1 MKKNAYI
8 FNDGELKRKDSTVL
22 FESEEGKR
30 YLPIEDISD
39 IYIFG
44 EVTVSKKFLE
54 LATQKEIL
62 LHFYN
67 YHEYYSGTYYP
78 REHYNS
84 GFMVLKQAE
93 HYLDEGK
100 RIVIARHF
108 IYGSAKNMLAVLKY
122 YNHRDKYLDNEIAAI
137 TDLTEKV
144 GTMTGINELMAIEG
158 NIRETY
164 YSAFDAIIDNEIFE
178 FEKRTRQPPKNRLN
192 SLISFGN
199 SVLYTTVLSEIYKT
213 HLDPRIGY
221 LHSTNNRRFTLNLDV
236 AEIFK
241 PIIVDR
247 TIFTLIGRKM
257 LGEKHFE
264 EKTGGIVL
272 NNEGRKQ
279 FISQLTEKFNTTLM
293 YKPLGREVS
302 YRRLIRLELYKLEK
316 YMMGEAEYV
325 PYVASW

>member
-1 MKKNAYI
+1 MKKSAYI

-22 FESEEGKR
+22 FESEDSKR

-39 IYIFG
+39 IYVFG

-67 YHEYYSGTYYP
+67 YHEYYTGTYYP

-84 GFMVLKQAE
+84 GYMVLKQAE
-93 HYLDEGK
+93 HYLDEK
-100 RIVIARHF
+100 RRMAIAKMF
-108 IYGSAKNMLAVLKY
+108 VYGSAKNMLAVLKY
-122 YNHRDKYLDNEIAAI
+122 YNNREKDLNREITAI
-137 TDLTEKV
+137 VDLTDKADSME
-144 GTMTGINELMAIEG
+144 GINELMAIEG
-158 NIRETY
+158 NIRERY
-164 YSAFDAIIDNEIFE
+164 YNAFDIIIDNEYFE
-178 FEKRTRQPPKNRLN
+178 FGKRTKQPPKNRLN

-199 SVLYTTVLSEIYKT
+199 SILYTIVLSEIYKT

-221 LHSTNNRRFTLNLDV
+221 LHATNHRRFTLNLDV

-264 EKTGGIVL
+264 EKSGGVVL
-272 NNEGRKQ
+272 NEEGRKQ
-279 FISQLTEKFNTTLM
+279 FVSQLTEKLNTTLM

-316 YMMGEAEYV
+316 HLIGEQEYI
-325 PYVASW
+325 PYIASW